1 MIDNQWKKYVSLS
14 RDHGINTWH
23 SIYDI
28 GSSGNY
34 NANISRLLLQSLQ
47 SDMYCVIKLDNK
59 FVVQ

>member
-1 MIDNQWKKYVSLS
+1 MFPYQ
-14 RDHGINTWH
+14 GINTWH